1 MLTKTP
7 VPFGNWEPDRSELTG
22 FSVSIK
28 GALSTGNTYGPWPSL
43 VAYRGGIAMNG
54 DALGAGTFYSTSGG
68 AATFLGDTG
77 RLYRMVSGTPTDV
90 SKAGGYAVDR
100 DWAWVLTQFGNNIIA
115 TARGAPAQRYILGSS
130 SAFADLAGSP
140 PTAELC
146 GRVRQHLFLASGRTV
161 SVSGFNDV
169 TDWTFDTAT
178 QGFQT
183 EISQEAGIATAII
196 GGENGAIFQER
207 GIIRV
212 AYTGGVAPF
221 LFDEVEGG
229 RGAAGP
235 NCVTQFGRNAYV
247 VAEDGFYVYNGL
259 ETAPL
264 GASRVDEWWTE
275 RLNYGAR
282 TKISTAFD
290 ARRKTWLIAYPTQGS
305 DICNEMLA
313 YNLADN
319 RWTYTDDERISL
331 LFEMPYEGVT
341 IDDVEAV
348 LALVGTTNTDEID
361 VSVDSSIWRE
371 SRRQWA
377 AVGESRSVS
386 LFTGAP
392 RAATL
397 ETATFEPAP
406 AQKTFVNEVWPVTD
420 AAPED
425 VTGTIYSRLH
435 TQSESEVT
443 DSSTMQDEGHCPVRA
458 EGRYMRAKIDIA
470 SGADW
475 TEAQGVHVNGR
486 VSGGR

>member
-7 VPFGNWEPDRSELTG
+7 IPFAAWEPDRSELAG
-22 FSVSIK
+22 LSVSIK
-28 GALSTGNTYGPWPSL
+28 GALSTGSTYGPWPSL
-43 VAYRGGIAMNG
+43 AAYRGGVTIDGA
-54 DALGAGTFYSTSGG
+54 AIGAGTFYGTDGG
-68 AATFLGDTG
+68 AATFLGDATK
-77 RLYRMVSGTPTDV
+77 LYRMLGGVPTDV
-90 SKAGGYAVDR
+90 SKSGGYSADT
-100 DWAWVLTQFGNNIIA
+100 DWAWTFTQFGNNIIA
-115 TARGAPAQRYILGSS
+115 SARGAPVQRYILGSS
-130 SAFADLAGSP
+130 SAFEDLSGSP
-140 PTAELC
+140 PTADLT
-146 GRVRQHLFLASGRTV
+146 GRIRQWLILASGRTV

-212 AYTGGVAPF
+212 AYTGSLVPF

-235 NCVTQFGRNAYV
+235 KCVTQFGRNAYV

-282 TKISTAFD
+282 SRISTAFD
-290 ARRKTWLIAYPTQGS
+290 ARRKTWLIAYPTHGN

-313 YNLADN
+313 YNIADN
-319 RWTYTDDERISL
+319 RWTFTDDERIAL

-341 IDDVEAV
+341 VDDAAAIQS
-348 LALVGTTNTDEID
+348 LIGTTNVDEID
-361 VSVDSSIWRE
+361 ISVDSSIWRE

-377 AVGESRSVS
+377 AVGEDRAVS

-397 ETATFEPAP
+397 ETATFEPKVAG
-406 AQKTFVNEVWPVTD
+406 KSFVNELWPITD

-425 VTGTIYSRLH
+425 VTGTIYSRLN
-435 TQSESEVT
+435 TQSQVEMV
-443 DSSTMQDEGHCPVRA
+443 DSATMQDEGLCPIRA
-458 EGRYMRAKIDIA
+458 EGRYMRGGVTIA
-470 SGADW
+470 SGAEW
-475 TEAQGVHVNGR
+475 TEAQGIHVNGR
-486 VSGGR
+486 ASGDR

>member
-7 VPFGNWEPDRSELTG
+7 VPFGNWEPDRSELAG
-22 FSVSIK
+22 FSLSIK
-28 GALSTGNTYGPWPSL
+28 GALSTGGTYGPWPSL
-43 VAYRGGIAMNG
+43 ATYRGGISIGGN
-54 DALGAGTFYSTSGG
+54 ALGAGTFYGTDG
-68 AATFLGDTG
+68 AAVTFLGDSSK
-77 RLYRMVSGTPTDV
+77 LYRMMGGTPTNV
-90 SKAGGYAVDR
+90 SKSGGYAVDP
-100 DWAWVLTQFGNNIIA
+100 DWAWVFTQFGNNIIA
-115 TARGAPAQRYILGSS
+115 TARGATAQRYILGSS
-130 SAFADLAGSP
+130 SEFADLAGSP
-140 PTAELC
+140 PTADLC
-146 GRVRQHLFLASGRTV
+146 GRIRQWLLLASGNTV
-161 SVSGFNDV
+161 SLSGFNDV

-178 QGFQT
+178 QGLQT
-183 EISQEAGIATAII
+183 TISQEAGIATAII

-212 AYTGGVAPF
+212 AFTGGTIPF

-235 NCVTQFGRNAYV
+235 NCVTVFGRNAYC

-259 ETAPL
+259 ETSPL

-305 DICNEMLA
+305 SICNEMLA
-313 YNLADN
+313 YNIADN
-319 RWTYTDDERISL
+319 RWTFTDDERISL

-341 IDDVEAV
+341 IDDAEAIM
-348 LALVGTTNTDEID
+348 ALVGTTDLDAIST
-361 VSVDSSIWRE
+361 SVDSSIWRE

-377 AVGESRSVS
+377 AVGENRSVS

-397 ETATFEPAP
+397 ETATFEPNIAG
-406 AQKTFVNEVWPVTD
+406 KSFVNELHPVAD
-420 AAPED
+420 ALPED
-425 VTGTIYSRLH
+425 VTGIIYSRLH
-435 TQSESEVT
+435 TQSDIETS
-443 DSSTMQDEGHCPVRA
+443 DSAQMQDEGHCPVLA
-458 EGRYMRAKIDIA
+458 EGRYLRGGITIA
-470 SGADW
+470 SGGDW

-486 VSGGR
+486 ASGGR